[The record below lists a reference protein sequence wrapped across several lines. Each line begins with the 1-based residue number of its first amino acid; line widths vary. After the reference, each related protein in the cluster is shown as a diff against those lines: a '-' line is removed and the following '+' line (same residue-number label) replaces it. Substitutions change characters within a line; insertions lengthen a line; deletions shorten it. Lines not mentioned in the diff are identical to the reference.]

1 MAVNKNP
8 LARRDFLT
16 AIGRAAGSS
25 AMLKTMIA
33 MGLGAATTSC
43 GSSSAAPGVVANP
56 PAPPPPPSAL
66 ISPRPGDWPASVGS
80 GRSVTI
86 LGGGV
91 AGMTTALEMT
101 RLGYSCTILEATAR
115 AGGRNRTI
123 RSGDVATETDS
134 TQTCQ
139 FGISNDLYFN
149 PGPARIPHHHEFLL
163 AYCRE
168 FGVVLETFVNDNR
181 AALLHSG
188 TAFGGQPVVARRL
201 HADSRGNIARL
212 LALAVNQSAL
222 DQELSATDK
231 IRIVAMLTQ
240 FGALDSASNYGGTSR
255 AGFPGLENV
264 GSRQRGSLLSP
275 LALQDL
281 ISETFFSQRLAF
293 GEGLNQQPTMLQ
305 PVGGMDQIAI
315 AFAARVAADLVTE
328 AEVLEIRKITDGT
341 RVIYQDRFGSP
352 QTLDADYCVCTIPAT
367 VLRNIPND
375 FSSAHQSEISSFNYA
390 PAGKIAFQ
398 SRRFWEQDHNIY
410 GGISWTAQDITQ
422 IWYPNSGF
430 GQGNGIVVGAYIF
443 GGGAGVNFANQSPQ
457 ARINSSLT
465 QGGAVHGQM
474 SSETNNGISV
484 AWSKVPYQLGAWG
497 TSTPSTLLTA
507 DENIC
512 FAGEHLSILQ
522 GWQEGAILSAYHA
535 IDLIVMRDAP

>member
-1 MAVNKNP
+1 MAVNKNR

-25 AMLKTMIA
+25 AMLRTMVA
-33 MGLGAATTSC
+33 MGLGASTASC
-43 GSSSAAPGVVANP
+43 GSSSAAPGVVTNP
-56 PAPPPPPSAL
+56 PAPPPPSAL
-66 ISPRPGDWPASVGS
+66 ISPRPGDWPANVGS

-86 LGGGV
+86 LGGGI
-91 AGMTTALEMT
+91 AGMTTAIEMT

-115 AGGRNRTI
+115 AGGRNRTL

-134 TQTCQ
+134 AQTCQ
-139 FGISNDLYFN
+139 FGIDNNLYFN

-168 FGVVLETFVNDNR
+168 FGVILETFVNDNR
-181 AALLHSG
+181 AALLHSN

-201 HADSRGNIARL
+201 QADSRGNIASL
-212 LALAVNQSAL
+212 LALAVNQNAL
-222 DQELSATDK
+222 DQELSANDK
-231 IRIVAMLTQ
+231 VRIVAMLAQ
-240 FGALDSASNYGGTSR
+240 FGALDGASNYGGTSR

-264 GSRQRGSLLSP
+264 GSRQRGAFLSP

-281 ISETFFSQRLAF
+281 ISETFFAQRLAF
-293 GEGLNQQPTMLQ
+293 SEGLDQQPTMLQ
-305 PVGGMDQIAI
+305 PAGGMDQIAI
-315 AFAARVAADLVTE
+315 AFAAQVAADLLTE
-328 AEVLEIRKITDGT
+328 AEVLEVRKIANGT
-341 RVIYQDRFGSP
+341 RVIYQDRFGSA
-352 QTLDADYCVCTIPAT
+352 QTLDSDYCVCTIPAT

-375 FSSAHQSEISSFNYA
+375 FSAAHQSEINNFNYT

-398 SRRFWEQDHNIY
+398 SRRFWAQDHNIY
-410 GGISWTAQDITQ
+410 GGISWTTQDITQ
-422 IWYPNSGF
+422 IWYPNNGF
-430 GQGNGIVVGAYIF
+430 GQDDGIVVGAYIF
-443 GGGAGVNFANQSPQ
+443 GGNAGVNFANQLPQ
-457 ARINSSLT
+457 ARINSARA

-474 SSETNNGISV
+474 LSETSNGISV
-484 AWSKVPYQLGAWG
+484 AWSKVPFQLGAWG
-497 TSTPSTLLTA
+497 TSAPSTLLAA
-507 DENIC
+507 DDNII